1 MTEHKFTDE
10 EIIAH
15 MLAYCGRMCGKCEVA
30 KSICCD
36 SCVILRIRDGVDLIN
51 RQRAEIEKWQGG
63 YMTQKQEIANLEIEL
78 KAMRAEIERLKS
90 LHDIAL
96 AEQRRLAKKEFT
108 VRPK

>member
-51 RQRAEIEKWQGG
+51 RQK
-63 YMTQKQEIANLEIEL
+63 
-78 KAMRAEIERLKS
+78 AEIERLKA
-90 LHDIAL
+90 LHDLAL
-96 AEQRRLAKKEFT
+96 AEQRRLAKKQT
-108 VRPK
+108 DKQP